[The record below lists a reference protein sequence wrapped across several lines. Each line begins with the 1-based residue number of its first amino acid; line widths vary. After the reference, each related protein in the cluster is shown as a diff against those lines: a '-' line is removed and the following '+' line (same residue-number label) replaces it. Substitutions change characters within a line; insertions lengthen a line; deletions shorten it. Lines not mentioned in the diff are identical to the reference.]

1 MIEFFVR
8 RPVTTIVFVLF
19 FMILGIVSYFNLFIE
34 STPKI
39 DFPIVTISVEF
50 PGATPVEVETQV
62 VKKIEDAVAELS
74 EIDKI
79 TSKSYESFGMV
90 IVEFNLGTDSNVKAM
105 EAKDKVEAILND
117 LPDEIEKPLVE
128 KFDPLAVPVMDL
140 ILSSESIDS
149 RELYEYAD
157 KTLKNRFSSIEGV
170 ASVDIFGGKERQ
182 INILLDPVLARENFI
197 GITDIIGAIRMRN
210 MNVPGGN
217 IDKKEN
223 SISVRFMG
231 EFLTLDDMRQM
242 ELVSQDGKTIRL
254 GDVAVVEDGHKN
266 ITSMARLDGRDAVG
280 LSIIKTNDGNTVSIA
295 EGVEL
300 ALPSIKATL
309 PEGMELSVGTDN
321 AAQIVR
327 ETKDTLINI
336 LAGVML
342 TVIVLYLFTG
352 NSRTT
357 LIAALVIPSSIV
369 SGMFLADLS
378 GFTINMMTLI
388 ATAMALGTLIANA
401 IVVIEGV
408 LSHLEKGEDPFDA
421 AILGAKEVTGAVIA
435 SAGTNLVVFTPMA
448 FVGGIAG
455 PFMKQFGLMVVYLT
469 LFSLLASFTL
479 TPMLCGMILKK
490 RAVGADGKPLP
501 SRRRLVKIAHRF
513 MDFMLNEYRNVFEAI
528 FRWPKL
534 TVAAVLISLIF
545 SLFFVKYIGSEFVP
559 ESDADR
565 IVVKLNTP
573 PGSTIDNTL
582 LVVGQ
587 VEKLAAGQPEVVSVL
602 SNIGE
607 NGVENARVVANL
619 VPVAERKR
627 SDMDIINALLP
638 SIAKIPGA
646 EFHLERG
653 DSVGSGHADLTLDLT
668 GVDYDRMITLSHE
681 VVKRFNQS
689 GMFRSVSS
697 SYKSPKPEI
706 KFIPDQEA
714 MTTQGVSYAAL
725 ANSIRASI
733 YGDDSNIYKENGE
746 EYDINVEMD
755 PYYKTTFDD
764 LNQINIITTKGLLPI
779 TALGKAE
786 RARALPAIWH
796 RDKERIIEL
805 EGYLSKG
812 TAGEAMAKIDAI
824 LADIPF
830 EKGEGYRW
838 VGDAEFQDESSREL
852 GKAFLLASILT
863 FMVLAALLNSWYH
876 PFTIGSSIITSFA
889 GVFMFMFFAS
899 SSFNIAS
906 MLAMVMLVGLVVNNA
921 ILMLDATIR
930 NLEAGMPVKDALW
943 KGIEREFRAIL
954 MTSIA
959 IVFGVFPQ
967 VFSNSG
973 AKASMGVVLI
983 GGMIAS
989 IFYTFVLTPVMFW
1002 YLERLRARIN
1012 R

>member
-34 STPKI
+34 NMPRI
-39 DFPIVTISVEF
+39 DFPTVTISVEF
-50 PGATPVEVETQV
+50 PGATPSEVETQV

-117 LPDEIEKPLVE
+117 LPAEIEKPLVE
-128 KFDPLAVPVMDL
+128 KFDPLALPVMDL
-140 ILSSESIDS
+140 ILSSDSIGS
-149 RELYEYAD
+149 RDLYEYAD
-157 KTLKNRFSSIEGV
+157 KTLKNKFSPIEGV

-197 GITDIIGAIRMRN
+197 GITDIIGAIKMRN

-217 IDKKEN
+217 IEKEEH

-231 EFLTLDDMRQM
+231 EFLTLDDIRQM
-242 ELVSQDGKTIRL
+242 ELVSHDGKTIRL
-254 GDVAVVEDGHKN
+254 GDVAIVEDGHKD

-295 EGVEL
+295 KGVEQ
-300 ALPSIKATL
+300 ALPSIRASL
-309 PEGMELSVGTDN
+309 PEGMDLSIGTDN
-321 AAQIVR
+321 AAHVVR
-327 ETKDTLINI
+327 ETKGTLVNI
-336 LAGVML
+336 LAGVLL

-369 SGMFLADLS
+369 SSIFLADLS

-401 IVVIEGV
+401 VVIIEGI
-408 LSHLEKGEDPFDA
+408 LSHLEKGEEPLDA
-421 AILGAKEVTGAVIA
+421 AILGTKEVTGAVIA
-435 SAGTNLVVFTPMA
+435 AAGTNLVVFTPMT

-455 PFMKQFGLMVVYLT
+455 PFMKQFGLMVVYQT
-469 LFSLLASFTL
+469 LFSILASFTL

-490 RAVGADGKPLP
+490 RPIGADGKPVP
-501 SRRRLVKIAHRF
+501 SRRRLVRIAHRF
-513 MDFMLNEYRNVFEAI
+513 MDSMLYRYRSIFEAI

-534 TVAAVLISLIF
+534 TVAAVLMSLIF

-559 ESDADR
+559 ESDTDR

-573 PGSTIDNTL
+573 SGSTIDNTL
-582 LVVGQ
+582 LVVAQ
-587 VEKLAAGQPEVVSVL
+587 VEKLAAEYPEVVSVF

-607 NGVENARVVANL
+607 NGVENARIVVNL

-627 SDMDIINALLP
+627 SDMDLINLLLP
-638 SIAKIPGA
+638 DVAKIPGA

-653 DSVGSGHADLTLDLT
+653 ESVGSGRADVTLDLT
-668 GVDYDRMITLSHE
+668 GVDYDRMIVLSNE
-681 VVKRFNQS
+681 VMERFNQS

-714 MTTQGVSYAAL
+714 MTTQGVSYASL

-733 YGDDSNIYKENGE
+733 YGDNSNVYKEDGE

-764 LNQINIITTKGLLPI
+764 LDQINIITTKGLLPI
-779 TALGKAE
+779 TMLGKVE
-786 RARALPAIWH
+786 RERALPAIWH

-805 EGYLSKG
+805 DGYLSKG
-812 TAGEAMAKIDAI
+812 TAGEVMAKMDAI
-824 LADIPF
+824 LADFPF

-838 VGDAEFQDESSREL
+838 VGDAEFQEESNREL
-852 GKAFLLASILT
+852 GKAFILASILT
-863 FMVLAALLNSWYH
+863 FMILAALLNSWYH
-876 PFTIGSSIITSFA
+876 PFTIGLSIITSFT
-889 GVFMFMFFAS
+889 GVFMFMFFAR

-906 MLAMVMLVGLVVNNA
+906 MLAIVMLVGLVVNNA
-921 ILMLDATIR
+921 ILMLDATMR
-930 NLEAGMPVKDALW
+930 NREAGMPIKEALW

-954 MTSIA
+954 MTSIT

-967 VFSNSG
+967 IFSNDEV
-973 AKASMGVVLI
+973 KVSMGVVLI
-983 GGMIAS
+983 GGMLAS
-989 IFYTFVLTPVMFW
+989 ILYTFVLTPVMFW
-1002 YLERLRARIN
+1002 YVERLRARISN
-1012 R
+1012 